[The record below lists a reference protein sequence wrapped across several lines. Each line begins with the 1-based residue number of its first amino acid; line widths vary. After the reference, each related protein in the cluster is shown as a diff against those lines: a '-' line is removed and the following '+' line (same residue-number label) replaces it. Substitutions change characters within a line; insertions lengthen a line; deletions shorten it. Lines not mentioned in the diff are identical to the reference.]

1 MTDAEKQELKA
12 FAGTWDEGDV
22 SSYEPGRV
30 AARRLARAFLSL
42 LADQEGR
49 GEVVEVCPHC
59 SAHEPEWL
67 PDAGCWRCHNC
78 CVHLDAVE
86 RWQFLGTIP
95 RGSCSCWIGRGG
107 WGGPSEQRI
116 ACAVHGDH
124 VKAPVEGPS

>member
-1 MTDAEKQELKA
+1 MTEAEKDRAKEI
-12 FAGTWDEGDV
+12 
-22 SSYEPGRV
+22 
-30 AARRLARAFLSL
+30 ARRWAGHVVIGPHTDPISIVSQAYLSL